1 MMSSPAQSSVAKRL
15 EGKVA
20 LITGGASGIG
30 ESTARLFLKHGAK
43 VLIADIQDELGQ
55 SLCKELGTPDII
67 SYIHCDVMCETDVQN
82 AVDLAVSRYGK
93 LDIMFNNAGIAG
105 EDELRAIAS
114 EGDNFR
120 NVLDV
125 NVVGG
130 FFGAKHAARVMV
142 PAQKGCILFTAS
154 VASLL
159 YVGVSHA
166 YITSKHAVVG
176 LAKSL
181 SGELGEYGI
190 RVNCISPHGIAT
202 PMMFK
207 TLMTSDKRK
216 VEEMILRNGV
226 LKGTILE
233 AEDIAQAALF
243 LTSDEAK
250 YVSGVNL
257 PVDGAYSIN
266 NQTWKKGLMEDC
278 IAE

>member
-20 LITGGASGIG
+20 LITGGARGIG

-67 SYIHCDVMCETDVQN
+67 SYIHCDVTCETDVQN
-82 AVDLAVSRYGK
+82 AVDLAVFRYDK

-120 NVLDV
+120 KVLDV

-130 FFGAKHAARVMV
+130 LLGAKHAARVMV

-159 YVGVSHA
+159 Y
-166 YITSKHAVVG
+166 HAVVG

-202 PMMFK
+202 PMLFK
-207 TLMTSDKRK
+207 TLKTSDKRK
-216 VEEMILRNGV
+216 VEEIILRNGV

-233 AEDIAQAALF
+233 AEDIAQAAL
-243 LTSDEAK
+243 
-250 YVSGVNL
+250 GVNL

>member
-20 LITGGASGIG
+20 LITGGARGIG

-55 SLCKELGTPDII
+55 SLCKELGTQI
-67 SYIHCDVMCETDVQN
+67 SSATSIVMYD
-82 AVDLAVSRYGK
+82 K

-120 NVLDV
+120 KVLDV

-130 FFGAKHAARVMV
+130 FLGAKHAARVMV

-159 YVGVSHA
+159 YVGVPHA

-202 PMMFK
+202 PMLFK
-207 TLMTSDKRK
+207 TLKTSDKRK
-216 VEEMILRNGV
+216 VEEIILRNGV

-243 LTSDEAK
+243 LASDEAK

-278 IAE
+278 IAD